1 MTRRSITLCAGA
13 SLLAFVATAP
23 ARAQSQTAAK
33 PDAATPDVATTQEAQ
48 AETEGQTVV
57 VTGTRLTNS
66 NFTAPTPVQVLSA
79 RTIEQRAPTNIADA
93 VNELPAFRIT
103 RSSKGSGR
111 IADQQQGV
119 QSLLDMR
126 GLGPTR
132 TLVLV
137 NGKRHVGTNFQGT
150 VDTSLIP
157 VGLIQRVD
165 VVTGGASAAYGSDAV
180 AGVTNFVLKNHFE
193 GITGTL
199 QSSITRYGDGAEYA
213 GNLAAGTS
221 FADGRGHIIVGVD
234 ASKSE
239 GVGNIYSRP
248 YGATEPGLVSPG
260 ATGTAF
266 SQFTSG
272 VEIGNAA
279 PGGLITNNFGTAA
292 APIYYAFDASGTP
305 YVFNRGTIYGTAMT
319 GSTANYGYN
328 PNAGFNLQNPYDRQV
343 AYGRAEF
350 QVSDGFTVFAEANY
364 GRSHMPRNKTSEL
377 TSTLTIQRTN
387 PFVPA
392 ALLALI
398 PATTTSFTLGR
409 INTDLGGNTTW
420 QTNQTKRFLGGAEGK
435 IGKWNWDA
443 YYQYGVTTQDFGSS
457 GFASAALKKAVNNCS
472 TATGFTATELSQIA
486 TYESFNNKP
495 CVAFNPF
502 GQRNSA
508 AAINYVMQDQNQTT
522 FLTQEVAAVNIS
534 GSPFAL
540 WAGDISLAVGAEYRR
555 DYLRVRAEQPVNNIY
570 AFGNYTNFGGS
581 NVVKEAFAE
590 VGIPLIRDQSFTKAL
605 DLNGAI
611 RRTDYRNSGAVT
623 TWKLGAT
630 WEPTSWLRFRVTR
643 SRDIRAPN
651 LNELYF
657 VGGGTT
663 AANTLNSIPNGTVG
677 MNGTVNTGNGLRGD
691 TTAQGVGNPALVPE
705 IANTITAGGVFQLGG
720 FRASV
725 DWYRL
730 ELGGAIVRLNSAQT
744 LAQCA
749 SGVQQACSA
758 ITFDTSASGIALI
771 RNQSY
776 NINSINI
783 EGIDVEVSY
792 RTKIGSIPGTFEF
805 RALLN
810 RAIDYTQVTLAGATQ
825 LAGTALASPR
835 WTGNVTLGYDNGP
848 FNLDLQF
855 RGFSKTHYDP
865 ALFGPDET
873 GYVAGASTSINQ
885 NDFAGRIYNNLSV
898 GYRVNAHF
906 QLFGVVNNLLD
917 VKPPEYAII
926 AMTNGA
932 RSLNYDLLGRE
943 YKVGVRV
950 KF

>member
-13 SLLAFVATAP
+13 SLLAFTAAVPAVAQTATAQDEAAAEAAP
-23 ARAQSQTAAK
+23 SESQAAQ
-33 PDAATPDVATTQEAQ
+33 DAI
-48 AETEGQTVV
+48 V
-57 VTGTRLTNS
+57 VTGTRLTNG

-79 RTIEQRAPTNIADA
+79 ETIEQRAPTNIADA

-103 RSSKGSGR
+103 RSSRGSGR

-180 AGVTNFVLKNHFE
+180 AGVTNFVLKNRLE
-193 GITGTL
+193 GITGTI

-221 FADGRGHIIVGVD
+221 FAGGRGHFIFGVD
-234 ASKSE
+234 ASKSQ
-239 GVGNIYSRP
+239 GVGNMYTRP

-260 ATGTAF
+260 AAGTAF
-266 SQFTSG
+266 SQFTTG
-272 VEIGNAA
+272 VEVGNAA

-292 APIYYAFDASGTP
+292 APIYYAFDANGVP
-305 YVFNRGTIYGTAMT
+305 YRFNRGTIYGANMT
-319 GSTANYGYN
+319 GSTDNYGYN

-343 AYGRAEF
+343 VYARAEYEI
-350 QVSDGFTVFAEANY
+350 SDAFTVFAEANY
-364 GRSHMPRNKTSEL
+364 GRSNMPRNKTSEL

-387 PFVPA
+387 AFVPA

-398 PATTTSFTLGR
+398 PTTTTSFTLGR

-420 QTNQTKRFLGGAEGK
+420 QTNRTKRFMGGAEGR
-435 IGKWNWDA
+435 IGGWNWDV
-443 YYQYGVTTQDFGSS
+443 YYQYGETTQKFGSS

-472 TATGFTATELSQIA
+472 TATGFTATELAQLA
-486 TYESFNNKP
+486 TYESFNAKT
-495 CVAFNPF
+495 CVPFNPF

-508 AAINYVMQDQNQTT
+508 AAIAYVMQDQNQTS
-522 FLTQEVAAVNIS
+522 FISQEVAAVNLS

-555 DYLRVRAEQPVNNIY
+555 DFLRVRAQQPVANIY
-570 AFGNYTNFGGS
+570 AFGNYTNFGGA
-581 NVVKEAFAE
+581 NTVKEAFAE
-590 VGIPLIRDQSFTKAL
+590 IGIPLIKDASFTKAL

-611 RRTDYRNSGAVT
+611 RRTDYRNSGPVT

-630 WEPTSWLRFRVTR
+630 WEPTEWLRFRVTR

-657 VGGGTT
+657 IGGGTT
-663 AANTLNSIPNGTVG
+663 ASNTLNSISNGTVG
-677 MNGTVNTGNGLRGD
+677 ANGTVNTGNGLRGD
-691 TTAQGVGNPALVPE
+691 TTTQGVGNQALVPE
-705 IANTITAGGVFQLGG
+705 IANTITAGGVIQLGG

-730 ELGGAIVRLNSAQT
+730 ELSGAIVRLNATQT

-749 SGVQQACSA
+749 AGVQQACSA
-758 ITFDTSASGIALI
+758 ITFDNSASGIALI
-771 RNQSY
+771 RNQTY
-776 NINSINI
+776 NINAINI
-783 EGIDVEVSY
+783 EGVDAEVSY
-792 RTKIGSIPGTFEF
+792 RTAIGKIPGTFEI
-805 RALLN
+805 RALVN
-810 RAIDYTQVTLAGATQ
+810 RAIDYTQVTLAGAQQ
-825 LAGTALASPR
+825 LAGTGLASPR

-848 FNLDLQF
+848 FNIDLQF
-855 RGFSKTHYDP
+855 RGFSRTRYDP
-865 ALFGPDET
+865 TTFGPEDV
-873 GYVAGASTSINQ
+873 GYVAGATTSINQ
-885 NDFAGRIYNNLSV
+885 NYFAGRIYNNLSL
-898 GYRVNAHF
+898 GYRVNEHF
-906 QLFGVVNNLLD
+906 QLFGVVNNLFD
-917 VKPPEYAII
+917 IKPPEYAII
-926 AMTNGA
+926 AMTTGG
-932 RSLNYDLLGRE
+932 RSLNYDMLGRE
-943 YKVGVRV
+943 YKVGARF